1 MQKTR
6 LGHLLSLSF
15 FFFLSWALGSILLFI
30 LWPINCFGIKDLG
43 FECSGSI
50 RYTTIKTTSVPQD
63 RRLFFF
69 LTVYNKSSQR
79 GSAHF
84 CKAQIH
90 LCPTAVFLGSR
101 SHRLCP
107 GMPHTLSLRPMPI
120 SDKWPLGSGKFRTV
134 GDWKTKDI
142 EVHMDSTGVT
152 AQRVQII
159 IPSAN
164 KRIQLWELIAS
175 TSMPSLNY
183 F

>member
-1 MQKTR
+1 MSTFNITNLSVQKTR

-90 LCPTAVFLGSR
+90 LCPTAGVLQCFWGADLIDCALGCPTLCLYDPCQSLTNGLWALGS
-101 SHRLCP
+101 
-107 GMPHTLSLRPMPI
+107 
-120 SDKWPLGSGKFRTV
+120 F
-134 GDWKTKDI
+134 
-142 EVHMDSTGVT
+142 
-152 AQRVQII
+152 AQ
-159 IPSAN
+159 
-164 KRIQLWELIAS
+164 
-175 TSMPSLNY
+175 
-183 F
+183 